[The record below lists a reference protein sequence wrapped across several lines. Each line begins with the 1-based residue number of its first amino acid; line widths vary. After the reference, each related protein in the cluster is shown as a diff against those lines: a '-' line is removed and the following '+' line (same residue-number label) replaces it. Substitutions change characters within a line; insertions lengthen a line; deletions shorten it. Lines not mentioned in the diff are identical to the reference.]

1 MANVSHEL
9 KTPMTSIAGFIDG
22 ILDGTIPKEKQNYYL
37 GLVSTEVRRLSR
49 LVVAMLN
56 MSKIESG
63 EFQMKPITMTSLT
76 KSFVFF

>member
-1 MANVSHEL
+1 
-9 KTPMTSIAGFIDG
+9 MTSIAGFIDG
-22 ILDGTIPKEKQNYYL
+22 ILDDTIPKEKQNYYL

-63 EFQMKPITMTSLT
+63 EFQMKPNNYDISDQIIRIL
-76 KSFVFF
+76 FDL

>member
-76 KSFVFF
+76 KSFAFF